1 MLAMPQVGQIVLL
14 FAGYLIGLAAIR
26 LWFSPDWRN
35 PGRKNQQDKQDK
47 QDVVAEFRPRA
58 KNPRS
63 GVPRRPE

>member
-26 LWFSPDWRN
+26 LWFSPDWRH
-35 PGRKNQQDKQDK
+35 PGKKDKQEKRD
-47 QDVVAEFRPRA
+47 DTPPEFRPRA
-58 KNPRS
+58 KSPRS